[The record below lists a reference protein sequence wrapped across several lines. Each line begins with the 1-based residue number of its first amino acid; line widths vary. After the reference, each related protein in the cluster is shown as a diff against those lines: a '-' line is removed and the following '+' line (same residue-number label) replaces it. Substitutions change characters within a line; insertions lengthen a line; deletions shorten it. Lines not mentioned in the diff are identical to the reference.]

1 MKKRPLFSLVTGSLL
16 IFSGGCGFLP
26 GGGDGETDVSLE
38 NQETAPP
45 AVPLAAVR
53 PLPPVDMAALGLIPP
68 VLPDQRLR
76 EIQPGR
82 ANPFELIP
90 VEAKIRESVCQLD
103 PPKPGEANGAKQ
115 DKTNG
120 GSVTTTTTTT
130 TPSATPSTPG
140 TVNVSPSSTTPPPL
154 FPNDARAVVV
164 SGVIEIGSRPYA
176 IVQAPG
182 EPVARNVT
190 VGDRLSGGRVRVK
203 AINPFGA
210 TPNVVLEQYGDSVTR
225 DVGAPALP
233 PLTPPSSPT
242 MEGSALDAE
251 AAMEAFGQGFAQILG
266 TMAQEMGG
274 TVTTATRNSN
284 TTRTVPLRGPEGDGI
299 GYGEI
304 RNLAVL
310 KLAVN
315 ERGGDLINSV
325 GVLCNAGQEA
335 LEVRRLTFQVE
346 DATDNTILDSIQ
358 ISLAR
363 PYLLQK
369 GQKLEFDGNAP
380 RFRGRSPQDVIVK
393 LVDWGSQQ
401 TQTAQSN

>member
-1 MKKRPLFSLVTGSLL
+1 MKKRPLFSLLTGSLL

-26 GGGDGETDVSLE
+26 GGGGEETDVSVE
-38 NQETAPP
+38 SEETAPP
-45 AVPLAAVR
+45 EVPLTSVR

-76 EIQPGR
+76 EIKAGR

-90 VEAKIRESVCQLD
+90 VQAKIRESLCQLD
-103 PPKPGEANGAKQ
+103 PSKPGEASGAKQ
-115 DKTNG
+115 NKTNG
-120 GSVTTTTTTT
+120 SPVTTSTTT
-130 TPSATPSTPG
+130 ATSTNTVTPG
-140 TVNVSPSSTTPPPL
+140 TANTSPAAPTPPPL

-225 DVGAPALP
+225 DVGSPPLP
-233 PLTPPSSPT
+233 PLTPPTSPT
-242 MEGSALDAE
+242 IEGSALNSE
-251 AAMEAFGQGFAQILG
+251 AAIEAFGQGFAQIFG
-266 TMAQEMGG
+266 AMAQEMGG
-274 TVTTATRNSN
+274 TITATQNNN
-284 TTRTVPLRGPEGDGI
+284 TTRTVPLRGPEGDGV

-315 ERGGDLINSV
+315 ERGGGLVNSV
-325 GVLCNAGQEA
+325 GVLCNAGQETI
-335 LEVRRLTFQVE
+335 EVRRLTFQVE

-358 ISLAR
+358 IALAR
-363 PYLLQK
+363 PYFLQK

-380 RFRGRSPQDVIVK
+380 RFRGRSPEDVIVK

-401 TQTAQSN
+401 TAQGN